1 MLEKVEGIVI
11 SETSYGET
19 SKIINI
25 LTLEYGII
33 GVMARGAKSIKS
45 ELRTVTSKLTYGYFH
60 IRYKK
65 DKLSLLSAVDKID
78 NFRNILKNIKLIS
91 YASFLVDLTEQV
103 VRHSGNS
110 NIFSILIS
118 ALKKINNG
126 YDPLVIMNIVELKY
140 LELLGCM
147 PIIDSCAGC
156 GSTSNIITVSNI
168 KGGFVCNRCHTSEKI
183 VSRETLKFI
192 RGFYYLNIDKIT
204 KLEIPENNKQ
214 EINNFLDD
222 YYDTYTGL
230 YLKSKNFL
238 KNLNRL

>member
-110 NIFSILIS
+110 NIFSIL
-118 ALKKINNG
+118 
-126 YDPLVIMNIVELKY
+126 
-140 LELLGCM
+140 C
-147 PIIDSCAGC
+147 
-156 GSTSNIITVSNI
+156 
-168 KGGFVCNRCHTSEKI
+168 
-183 VSRETLKFI
+183 
-192 RGFYYLNIDKIT
+192 
-204 KLEIPENNKQ
+204 
-214 EINNFLDD
+214 
-222 YYDTYTGL
+222 
-230 YLKSKNFL
+230 
-238 KNLNRL
+238 RL